1 MKITKTEFK
10 AIIKESLKELISE
23 GALNGVL
30 SQLIS
35 ESGVAAY
42 QGGNHQSQLMT
53 QEADPRIKLLAASMG
68 NKDARFGAVMEEVL
82 NDTMYNTVPQHSA
95 MAERAEAGVDL
106 DGLQKYGVSF
116 PTGPGSQQ
124 QLMSEQQPQHMA
136 NPQFVTPRNPLPPR
150 DPGYQQP
157 AMLNENRQS
166 VNDGWVSP
174 WQRLALG
181 TPISNRPSP
190 ESASGLFGGGA
201 SNKGFLPGVSPGSQR
216 ARQNLDKKAR
226 FE

>member
-1 MKITKTEFK
+1 MKISKNEFK
-10 AIIKESLKELISE
+10 AIIKESLKELINE

-30 SQLIS
+30 SQLVS
-35 ESGVAAY
+35 ESGVGY
-42 QGGNHQSQLMT
+42 HGTNSQLMT
-53 QEADPRIKLLAASMG
+53 QEPDPRIKLLAASMG
-68 NKDARFGAVMEEVL
+68 NKDARYGAVMEEVL
-82 NDTMYNTVPQHSA
+82 NDTLYNTVPQHSA

-116 PTGPGSQQ
+116 PTGPGAQ
-124 QLMSEQQPQHMA
+124 QLMSEQQPQHTV

-157 AMLNENRQS
+157 QPAMLNEQRQS
-166 VNDGWVSP
+166 ANDGWVSP

-181 TPISNRPSP
+181 TPISNRPSL

-201 SNKGFLPGVSPGSQR
+201 SSKGFLPGVSPGSQR